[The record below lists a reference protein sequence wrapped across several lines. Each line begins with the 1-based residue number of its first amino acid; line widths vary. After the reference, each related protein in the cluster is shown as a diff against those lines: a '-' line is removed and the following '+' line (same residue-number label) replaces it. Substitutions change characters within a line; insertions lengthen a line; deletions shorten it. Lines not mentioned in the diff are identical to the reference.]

1 MKSFFIL
8 LKILKNFVEI
18 QNLKKK
24 RKMKKKNIYFC
35 RHTYRYITNLNENS
49 GLKNG
54 YIVKLF
60 LLLYFDLVVYLYY
73 FKIVRAKAQRSKI
86 IQWALGPIRE
96 DQPCPRKRRGCQ
108 KGSQPSSHGP
118 EDV

>member
-18 QNLKKK
+18 QYKKIKKK

-35 RHTYRYITNLNENS
+35 RHTCRYITNLNEKIRTKEWLYN
-49 GLKNG
+49 

-73 FKIVRAKAQRSKI
+73 FKII
-86 IQWALGPIRE
+86 
-96 DQPCPRKRRGCQ
+96 
-108 KGSQPSSHGP
+108 
-118 EDV
+118 